1 MTGYATDN
9 FALIKVKDHSAAG
22 TSPITSLSVDMETA
36 GVVAG
41 GPWDGVVFF
50 TSLSVANAGN
60 YMTMG
65 HSDADSA
72 YAPTVA
78 VVNSGTSDE
87 DLILDVQHP
96 AKRWVNVIVTVGTSS
111 TVESIWALLYRGRT
125 APVTSTLSGTAIEK
139 QFNAPATA

>member
-1 MTGYATDN
+1 MYATDQ
-9 FALIKVKDHSAAG
+9 FALIKLHDHVTSG
-22 TSPITSLSVDMETA
+22 TAPITSASVDMETA
-36 GVVAG
+36 GVVAA

-65 HSDADSA
+65 HSDTDGS

-78 VVNSGTSDE
+78 VVNSGSSDE

-96 AKRWVNVIVTVGTSS
+96 AKRWVNVIVTTAGSAT
-111 TVESIWALLYRGRT
+111 TVESIWALLYKGRT
-125 APVTSTLSGTAIEK
+125 APITNSLSGTAIAK
-139 QFNAPATA
+139 QFDAPATA